1 MRPALSF
8 RVRLTIALLV
18 AAVAPLALFA
28 GVVLVLGD
36 RLADADLLALL
47 LVSIAVAALVA
58 VLLASALSG
67 SLTAPIRALTT
78 SLDRVAAGEPTA
90 RLELPADDELARL
103 AERQDR
109 LAAGVARRNRQVG
122 RIVAAVSAWD
132 PRVGVDVLLAR
143 AGADAREAFDLID
156 ARLVPG
162 DPTQTPAEERVPGD
176 PLPVRA
182 EVRAGTESLGVLAGR
197 APATAAWER
206 ADQDL
211 FDLFA
216 GFAGVAL
223 RNAELFARVEAQN
236 ERLVALDAAKDEFLR
251 GVSHN
256 LQTPLARI
264 RAYADQLADERPDR
278 RLAIVAEQSDRL
290 ARMVRQLLTVSRI
303 DSGLLRARPE
313 VLALATRV
321 RRAWEALGAE
331 AVSFAVE
338 DTSEGWLA
346 VADPDLVDQVL
357 WALLDNAVHYGAGTP
372 ITVRVALNRGPCR
385 LRCTIE
391 DGGPGIADDERE
403 RLFTRWARGAA
414 GAERD
419 GSGLGL
425 YVSRGL
431 VRAMDGDL
439 VLEPSAPGRGAAF
452 TFDLPAEP
460 PTEG

>member
-1 MRPALSF
+1 
-8 RVRLTIALLV
+8 V
-18 AAVAPLALFA
+18 
-28 GVVLVLGD
+28 
-36 RLADADLLALL
+36 
-47 LVSIAVAALVA
+47 
-58 VLLASALSG
+58 
-67 SLTAPIRALTT
+67 
-78 SLDRVAAGEPTA
+78 
-90 RLELPADDELARL
+90 
-103 AERQDR
+103 
-109 LAAGVARRNRQVG
+109 
-122 RIVAAVSAWD
+122 
-132 PRVGVDVLLAR
+132 
-143 AGADAREAFDLID
+143 DARTAFDLID
-156 ARLVPG
+156 ARLVSG
-162 DPTQTPAEERVPGD
+162 DPAGIPVEERVPGD

-182 EVRAGTESLGVLAGR
+182 EVRAGTESLGVLVGR

-211 FDLFA
+211 LDLFA

-278 RLAIVAEQSDRL
+278 RLAIVAEQSERL

-313 VLALATRV
+313 VLALAPRV

-331 AVSFAVE
+331 AVPCTVE
-338 DTSEGWLA
+338 DAAEGWLA

-357 WALLDNAVHYGAGTP
+357 WALLDNAVHYGAGAP
-372 ITVRVALNRGPCR
+372 ITVRVALDRGPCR
-385 LRCTIE
+385 LRCSIE
-391 DGGPGIADDERE
+391 DGGPGVAEEERD
-403 RLFTRWARGAA
+403 RLFVRWARGSA

-439 VLEPSAPGRGAAF
+439 VLEPSTPGRGAAF